1 MSVYIDKKYIALLAP
16 KLRQFKQR
24 GEFLWNFRC
33 PVCGDSQK
41 DKIKARGYI
50 YKRKDHFGFMCHNCS
65 STMGLSKFIKYVDP
79 ALYTEYQLESFV
91 QSNTAT
97 KVDVNDFKTKQV
109 FNIPTVPKTKCIWE
123 HEFHSLDG
131 VCPVITLHANNS
143 ARRYLEERRIPF
155 DTLGRLY
162 YTDDFA
168 KFVGNT
174 FPDVDKQL
182 YKEARI
188 VIPFFHK
195 DGYLMGV
202 QGRAIGPSKIKYITI
217 KGNEEYPKIFGWNR
231 VDTSKTM
238 YVVEGPIDSLFLDNC
253 VATMDASLFVAAS
266 IIGLDRDYIFVYDN
280 EPRNKQIVSNMR
292 KTIDLG
298 RKVCIWPDTIQ
309 YKDINEM
316 VMGGMHPSE
325 IQHIIDSNTYEGI
338 MATMKMNQWSK
349 L

>member
-1 MSVYIDKKYIALLAP
+1 MSVYVDKKYIALLAP
-16 KLRQFKQR
+16 KLPLFKQR

-41 DKIKARGYI
+41 DKVKARGYI
-50 YKRKDHFGFMCHNCS
+50 YKRKEHFGFMCHNCS
-65 STMGLSKFIKYVDP
+65 STMSLKKFIKYVDP
-79 ALYTEYQLESFV
+79 ALYTEYQLETFV
-91 QSNTAT
+91 QSNTAPT
-97 KVDVNDFKTKQV
+97 VDVNAFKTKQV
-109 FNIPTVPKTKCIWE
+109 FNVPTVPKSKRYMWHDIQ
-123 HEFHSLDG
+123 HHDDLMPMHMLD
-131 VCPVITLHANNS
+131 PKNPAKQ
-143 ARRYLEERRIPF
+143 YLKERQVPLDLLF
-155 DTLGRLY
+155 

-168 KFVGNT
+168 KFVKDT

-217 KGNEEYPKIFGWNR
+217 KGNETYPKIFGWNR
-231 VDTSKTM
+231 VETSKTV
-238 YVVEGPIDSLFLDNC
+238 YVVEGPIDSLYLDNC
-253 VATMDASLFVAAS
+253 VATMDASLYHAAS
-266 IIGLDRDYIFVYDN
+266 IIGLDLDYVFVYDN

-292 KTIDLG
+292 KTIELG

-316 VMGGMHPSE
+316 VIGGMHPSE
-325 IQHIIDSNTYEGI
+325 IQHIIDSNTHEGL
-338 MATMKMNQWSK
+338 MATLKMNQWSK
-349 L
+349 V